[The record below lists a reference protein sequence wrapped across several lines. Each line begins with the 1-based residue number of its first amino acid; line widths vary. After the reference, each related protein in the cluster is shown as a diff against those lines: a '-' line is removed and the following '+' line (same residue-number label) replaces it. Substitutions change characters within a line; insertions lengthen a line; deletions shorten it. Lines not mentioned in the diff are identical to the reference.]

1 MTLFDGIRNS
11 YLVDNLTDENVQKI
25 VAISQEITASDM
37 QDIIKEYD
45 KANDIFIVT
54 SGNVRVTTYNGDP
67 IARLKAG
74 DMVGEIALF
83 DNAERSASV
92 ISEDESTLIRIP
104 ADQLNALFNAEP
116 AIGLQM
122 LRNVGK
128 TLCTRLKSSNVQLES
143 VLNVL

>member
-143 VLNVL
+143 VLNAL

>member
-1 MTLFDGIRNS
+1 MNLFEGIRGS
-11 YLVDNLTDENVQKI
+11 YLVDNLNDVDVKKI
-25 VAISQEITASDM
+25 AAISEEIQASDM

-54 SGNVRVTTYNGDP
+54 AGIVRVTTYNGDP

-83 DNAERSASV
+83 DDAERSASV
-92 ISEDESTLIRIP
+92 VSENNSTLIRIP
-104 ADQLNALFNAEP
+104 ADKLNALLDSEP

-122 LRNVGK
+122 MRNVGR
-128 TLCTRLKSSNVQLES
+128 TLCNRLRSSNIQLES
-143 VLNVL
+143 VLNAL

>member
-92 ISEDESTLIRIP
+92 ISEDQSTLIRIP

-143 VLNVL
+143 VLNAL

>member
-25 VAISQEITASDM
+25 VAISQEITANDM

-143 VLNVL
+143 VLNAL